1 MPDSKDRFRALATS
15 NSPSKS
21 VPDAQSSEAPT
32 DVEHSKVGPE
42 KHNGN
47 HSIGEESDYDPLE
60 DRRLLR
66 RSRRQLWV
74 WRCVSY
80 LLLAALIGEG
90 LLPVMQHI
98 SAVIALY
105 FGGRFTGKS
114 SSARRELLRI
124 FAWVPRCFCL
134 SHKPEMTSL
143 ARPR

>member
-21 VPDAQSSEAPT
+21 EPDAQSSEAPT

-47 HSIGEESDYDPLE
+47 HSIREESDYDPLE

-66 RSRRQLWV
+66 RSKRQLWV

-98 SAVIALY
+98 SVEIALS
-105 FGGRFTGKS
+105 FG
-114 SSARRELLRI
+114 EN
-124 FAWVPRCFCL
+124 
-134 SHKPEMTSL
+134 SL
-143 ARPR
+143 ASAVLQGESCCESLLGFQDALALLTNPK